1 MESIVN
7 LDAETQESAAGEPR
21 VEPSVETHAA
31 LACSGDVARAWCQP
45 PAKWSLEQRERL

>member
-1 MESIVN
+1 MKSILN
-7 LDAETQESAAGEPR
+7 LDAEAQEFAAGGPR

-31 LACSGDVARAWCQP
+31 LAYYGDLAKASCQP